1 MERVIEFLIN
11 HYLLSLAFV
20 VVTYLLIQDL
30 FETALKKYNTISPL
44 LAVAKMNEM
53 KTVVVDVRD
62 QTEFASGHIQEAIHL
77 PLDKFDNELKKIE
90 AYKKD
95 PVLVICQNGTRAISA
110 GKLLTKAGFEQ
121 VFVISGGMESWQTDY
136 KLPIKKSKKTFA

>member
-77 PLDKFDNELKKIE
+77 PMDKLPNELHKIE
-90 AYKKD
+90 AHKND
-95 PVLVICQNGTRAISA
+95 PVLVICQNGTRATSA
-110 GKLLTKAGFEQ
+110 GRLLTKAGFEQ